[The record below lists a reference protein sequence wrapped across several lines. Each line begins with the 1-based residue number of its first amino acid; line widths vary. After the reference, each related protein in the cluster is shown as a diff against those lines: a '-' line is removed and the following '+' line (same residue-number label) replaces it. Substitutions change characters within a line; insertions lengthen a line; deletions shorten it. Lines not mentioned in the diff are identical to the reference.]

1 MKLLI
6 ILLLSIT
13 LNANEKTHLVI
24 QTPQMVQEYFDM
36 GMKFYLG
43 DSGDMNSSKAI
54 LYFKKA
60 CKLELYKACTNLGII
75 YYYGHGVPQN
85 DTIAKAYFAE
95 SCIGKE
101 ALGCQYYKQI
111 K

>member
-13 LNANEKTHLVI
+13 LYANENTPLVI
-24 QTPQMVQEYFDM
+24 PSPQMAQESFDM
-36 GMKFYLG
+36 GMKYYLG
-43 DSGDMNSSKAI
+43 DSVDMNSSKAI
-54 LYFKKA
+54 PYFKKA
-60 CKLELYKACTNLGII
+60 CKLELYQACTNLGII
-75 YYYGHGVPQN
+75 HYYGHGVPNN
-85 DTIAKAYFAE
+85 DTVAKAYFAE